1 MGTKRL
7 TMANRVGYG
16 LGDLANTLSFGM
28 TAGFLLVYYTDV
40 LGISAAAAGTL
51 FLVARIWDAINDP
64 MMGTLCDRLFQKHQG
79 VGDKFRPF
87 LLKGSWLML
96 VTGILVFWA
105 PEGLSDTQKLVWAY
119 VTYIAWGMCYTFVN
133 IPYGSLATVMT
144 QDPGERASL
153 AGARA
158 MGSVAGN
165 VTPTVIVP
173 MFLSLFADDMS
184 KAYLYSVAVLG
195 FGSLVCYLLA
205 YRFTQEHIKHQPA
218 PDACKV
224 GFADTLRTLGKNKPF
239 LCVSIASMF
248 LLTAIMGLG
257 SVLFYYLS
265 QNLGGAVWVISVN
278 GIIQVACVVIL
289 GSVIGKLVARF
300 GAGNIM
306 ITAFSVVAVAS
317 TVAFLL
323 PTSIVSLFAF
333 FAIGMPALL
342 TTHILVWANIAD
354 CIDYNYEISGQRQ
367 EGLIYSSYS
376 FMRKMGQAIAGFVAG
391 MGLSVIGYDATL
403 DVQSDSTLLG
413 IKAIMF
419 LLPGACAAVCALLY
433 KTLWTLDSRKN
444 QAKAN
449 AKAIAEPAA
458 L

>member
-1 MGTKRL
+1 METKRL

-64 MMGTLCDRLFQKHQG
+64 MMGTLCDKLFQKHQG

-105 PEGLSDTQKLVWAY
+105 PEGLSDTQKLIWAY

-158 MGSVAGN
+158 MGSIAGN

-218 PDACKV
+218 PDACEV
-224 GFADTLRTLGKNKPF
+224 SFADTLRTLGKNKPF

-265 QNLGGAVWVISVN
+265 QNLGGALWVISVN
-278 GIIQVACVVIL
+278 GIIQVVCVVVL

-317 TVAFLL
+317 VVAFLL

-333 FAIGMPALL
+333 FAVGMPALL

-376 FMRKMGQAIAGFVAG
+376 FMRKMGQAIAGFVVG

-403 DVQSDSTLLG
+403 DVQSDSTLFG

-419 LLPGACAAVCALLY
+419 LLPAACAAVCALLY

-449 AKAIAEPAA
+449 AEVIAQPAA